1 MSHTTIS
8 STPLLD
14 LLPPSGVPSKG
25 VSSEGAADLADR
37 AARLVDFAVAQYQ
50 RIAEL
55 DLGMGRLS
63 LRYTDPPGAMAMR
76 RMYQQWVVGAEELLE
91 RVRGRGLRDQLA
103 GKYDE
108 LERAAG
114 RTQAMLSVTLESLSA
129 AEEQFRKG
137 ETFSLEEVRRELRA
151 AAGR

>member
-1 MSHTTIS
+1 MTQATIY

-14 LLPPSGVPSKG
+14 LLPPSDVPSKG
-25 VSSEGAADLADR
+25 VPGKGVADLADR
-37 AARLVDFAVAQYQ
+37 AARLIDFADAEYQ

-63 LRYTDPPGAMAMR
+63 LRYTDPQGATAMR
-76 RMYQQWVVGAEELLE
+76 RLYLQWVVHTEELLE
-91 RVRGRGLRDQLA
+91 RVRGCGLRDRLGA
-103 GKYDE
+103 KYEE

-114 RTQAMLSVTLESLSA
+114 QTRAMLSVTLESLSA
-129 AEEQFRKG
+129 AAEQFRRG

>member
-1 MSHTTIS
+1 MSQTTNS

-14 LLPPSGVPSKG
+14 LLPPSDSASSGISGNGVT
-25 VSSEGAADLADR
+25 DLMDR
-37 AARLVDFAVAQYQ
+37 AARLIDFAIAEYQ

-55 DLGMGRLS
+55 DLGMGQLS
-63 LRYTDPPGAMAMR
+63 LRHTDPQGATAMR
-76 RMYQQWVVGAEELLE
+76 RLYQQWVVHTEELLE
-91 RVRGRGLRDQLA
+91 RVCGYGLRDGLGA
-103 GKYDE
+103 GYEE

-129 AEEQFRKG
+129 ADEQFRKG